1 MYRRTITWPNPQLE
15 AISNELSVQDSDG
28 SVIDLLTDLED
39 SLRVEGGLSI
49 SAPQIG
55 IEVRAFAVN
64 CGNVGLANPDPS
76 DLTKSNTTWFAYNPR
91 VLNSEGTAESTE
103 SCASLPY
110 QSALVRRAATVTLEY
125 TNANGVERTEMFG
138 PPLSLVIQHEIDH
151 LDGLLYTSKISN
163 LKSSMIKRAINK
175 RMQEIKEF
183 KESLNSMDTP
193 KSTRVSKTAHL
204 SKDELRRRKK
214 MRAKSRS

>member
-15 AISNELSVQDSDG
+15 SKSTELSDTDG

-55 IEVRAFAVN
+55 IGVRAFAVN
-64 CGNVGLANPDPS
+64 CANVGHANPDPS

-91 VLNSEGTAESTE
+91 VVNSEGTAESTE
-103 SCASLPY
+103 TCTSLPY
-110 QSALVRRAATVTLEY
+110 QSALVRRARNVTLEY
-125 TNANGVERTEMFG
+125 KNASGEDRSETFG

-151 LDGLLYTSKISN
+151 LDGVLYTSRISN
-163 LKSSMIKRAINK
+163 LKASMIKRSINK
-175 RMQEIKEF
+175 RRQELKEF
-183 KESLNSMDTP
+183 KQSLNSMDTP
-193 KSTRVSKTAHL
+193 KSGRVSTTAHL

>member
-55 IEVRAFAVN
+55 IGVRAFAVN

-91 VLNSEGTAESTE
+91 VLTSEGTAESTE

-110 QSALVRRAATVTLEY
+110 QSALVRRAANVTLEY
-125 TNANGVERTEMFG
+125 TNASGVERTETFG

-151 LDGLLYTSKISN
+151 LDGLLYTSRISN
-163 LKSSMIKRAINK
+163 LKASMIKRAINK

-193 KSTRVSKTAHL
+193 KSSRVSKTAHL

>member
-91 VLNSEGTAESTE
+91 VLNSEGIAESTE